1 MYRMTPHKERRFI
14 DRTLLIRDRNIKS
27 ALYDVQFQLKR
38 LYKTTKGAEFEENV
52 VQPLIRSAYQGLKD
66 VARNFKQTGV
76 FSADALISLLE
87 RLETTVNGCPGDIL
101 RQGITSAKNA
111 IIEIQKEPVP
121 ESISSRNVPERKGI

>member
-38 LYKTTKGAEFEENV
+38 LYKTTKGIAFEENV
-52 VQPLIRSAYQGLKD
+52 VQPLIRSAYQELKD
-66 VARNFKQTGV
+66 VARNFKQTGI
-76 FSADALISLLE
+76 FSADALVSLLE

-101 RQGITSAKNA
+101 RQGITAAKEA
-111 IIEIQKEPVP
+111 IIEIQKEPIP
-121 ESISSRNVPERKGI
+121 EVVSSRNVPERKGI

>member
-1 MYRMTPHKERRFI
+1 MYRMTPHKVRRFI

-52 VQPLIRSAYQGLKD
+52 VQPLIRSAYQELKD

-121 ESISSRNVPERKGI
+121 EIISSRNVPERKGI

>member
-1 MYRMTPHKERRFI
+1 MYRMNPNKERRFI

-52 VQPLIRSAYQGLKD
+52 VQPLIRSAYQELKD
-66 VARNFKQTGV
+66 VARRFKHTGV

-87 RLETTVNGCPGDIL
+87 RLEMTVNGCPGDML
-101 RQGITSAKNA
+101 RKGISAAKNSLV
-111 IIEIQKEPVP
+111 EIQKEPMP
-121 ESISSRNVPERKGI
+121 EIISSRNIPERKGI

>member
-38 LYKTTKGAEFEENV
+38 LYKATKGAEFEENV
-52 VQPLIRSAYQGLKD
+52 VQPLIRSAYQELKD

-121 ESISSRNVPERKGI
+121 EIISSRNVPERKGI